1 VRATSAGQAC
11 EAPIAEYADVPAG
24 TIFGLGDK
32 EKGPVS
38 CPPELECGPHFEG
51 ASSDGADVVIDSRE
65 PLTQEAA
72 GSVGAQLY
80 EWSASSAPAGRLT
93 LVSILPPTTEEE
105 AKGEHGR
112 PPMSAALGEPDE
124 GVVRDTV
131 SADGSRVVWQVPGG
145 GHLYLRDVALR
156 QTVQLDA
163 VREGK
168 GQGKAEPMYQAASVD
183 GSRIYFTDKQR
194 LTGNAGGEGEAFR
207 EGDLY
212 ECEVVV
218 SPGGKLDCKLTDLTP
233 ESASGEHARVQGLVI
248 GTSKDGSYVYFVA
261 DGVLSDHGAPVAG
274 AQPGGCHSGASAGA
288 LCNLYVWHEGTLGLV
303 ARISME
309 DAPDWNPDGGHGL
322 AEVAAGLSPDGRW
335 LAFMSDRSLT
345 GYDMRDLRLGVA
357 DEEVFA
363 YHAPADL
370 ATEAGRIS
378 CLSCNPTGARPVGKE
393 FDQMI
398 PGIDGETGMW
408 APSRVLAGSLPGWE
422 SYNSGNPPATLHK
435 PRLVSDNGRVFFN
448 ANDALVSADVNATGD
463 VYEWEPGGVPSGA
476 HACSTSS
483 TTASDVYK
491 PAHTVEVEGRTVVEG
506 AGCVALISSGT
517 SSDESIFLDAS
528 ATGGR
533 SEEDGEGVEGGGDVF
548 FFTTSKLVKEDTDD
562 SRDVYDAHECTSE
575 SPCLP
580 EAAETPAPCESADAC
595 KPAPSPQPS
604 IFGAGPTETF
614 KGPGNIA
621 PPPAGKP
628 KVETRAEKLKAALA
642 SCKHKY
648 PHSKKKRSTCE
659 KKARKAYAAKHAA
672 KKSSRKKH

>member
-1 VRATSAGQAC
+1 MIASDVALTRAAVGSASG
-11 EAPIAEYADVPAG
+11 
-24 TIFGLGDK
+24 
-32 EKGPVS
+32 
-38 CPPELECGPHFEG
+38 
-51 ASSDGADVVIDSRE
+51 
-65 PLTQEAA
+65 
-72 GSVGAQLY
+72 QLY
-80 EWSASSAPAGRLT
+80 EWSATQAPAGRLT
-93 LVSILPPTTEEE
+93 LASILPPTPAEEKNHE
-105 AKGEHGR
+105 DGK
-112 PPMSAALGEPDE
+112 PPAAGAELGS
-124 GVVRDTV
+124 GVIRDAV
-131 SADGSRVVWQVPGG
+131 STDGSRVIWRVPN
-145 GHLYLRDVALR
+145 GHLYLRDVAIG

-163 VREGK
+163 IHEGEGEGK
-168 GQGKAEPMYQAASVD
+168 VEPVFQAASAD
-183 GSRIYFTDKQR
+183 GSRVFFTDKQK
-194 LTGNAGGEGEAFR
+194 LTADAGGEGER
-207 EGDLY
+207 SEEGDLY

-218 SPGGKLDCKLTDLTP
+218 SAGGKLECKLTDLTP
-233 ESASGEHARVQGLVI
+233 VSASGEHARVQGDVI
-248 GTSKDGSYVYFVA
+248 GTSTDGSYVYFVA
-261 DGVLSDHGAPVAG
+261 DGVLENEVEGKRVPVAG
-274 AQPGGCHSGASAGA
+274 ALPGSCDLLASEEA
-288 LCNLYVWHEGTLGLV
+288 LCNLYVWHDGVVGLV
-303 ARISME
+303 ARLSME
-309 DAPDWNPDGGHGL
+309 DAPDWNGRASVGQL
-322 AEVAAGLSPDGRW
+322 EFTAAGSSPDGRW

-345 GYDMRDLRLGVA
+345 GYDMRDARLDVA
-357 DEEVFA
+357 DEEVFS

-370 ATEAGRIS
+370 ATEPGATS
-378 CLSCNPTGARPVGKE
+378 CVSCDPSGARPVGRE
-393 FDQMI
+393 FGQMT
-398 PGIDGETGMW
+398 PGADGSEGLW
-408 APSRVLAGSLPGWE
+408 AAPRVLAASLPGWV
-422 SYNSGNPPATLHK
+422 SYDDFNGSALHQ
-435 PRLVSDNGRVFFN
+435 PRFVSDNGRVFFN